1 MQITIEKLLTNQ
13 DGGVTEVKWSMIA
26 SKDGIEIKDMGL
38 SKFTPDQS
46 ASGFIPFSQLKES
59 DVIGWVSKNVNSEE
73 VERRLNE
80 SVAQAQSSSVAQFP
94 WL

>member
-13 DGGVTEVKWSMIA
+13 DGGVTAVKWSMTA
-26 SKDGIEIKDMGL
+26 AKNGVEIKDLGF

-46 ASGFIPFSQLKES
+46 ASGFIPFNQLKES
-59 DVIGWVSKNVNSEE
+59 DVIGWISKNINSEE

-80 SVAQAQSSSVAQFP
+80 SVAQAQSSEVTFP
-94 WL
+94 WQ